1 MAAEDHTG
9 RTLDGKYLLTRL
21 LGKGGMGAVY
31 RGEHVII
38 GKQVAVKFLHSEFA
52 GNEEVVKR
60 FYREAQAAASI
71 GHSSIIDVLDVGVS
85 PTGEPYL
92 VMEYLEGESLGDMIS
107 RTGPL
112 DAGAACGIMEPSLLA
127 LQAAHAAGIVH
138 RDLKPDNIFIVRQPS
153 GPPKIKLIDFGI
165 SKFVESA
172 GGEKL
177 TQTGSVMGT
186 PAYMS
191 PEQARGSNELD
202 YRADIYS
209 MGVILYEM
217 LTGCLPF
224 RGSNFTEIIIAILTE
239 LPVPP
244 REAYEHFPAEAEQVL
259 MKSLAKSPA
268 DRYQNCAEFAEA
280 LKLITGYTHR
290 QDNLTRVAAA
300 ADHVTFAGGN
310 LGDSIDSS
318 NDSGQMAANVLSQ
331 VAKRAGTPAGWS
343 GTNISSPRSNTR
355 TIVLVGA
362 IAALITAGGI
372 TAAVLLSGPDPR
384 PATVPLIPA
393 AGVVDDKST
402 VPESVTIEVV
412 GAPQGARVF
421 FDDMLVT
428 INPFKVKSTDQSV
441 LLKVELEGFESFIA
455 SVVPRIDQKIAV
467 TMKPVTGAAVVED
480 SSATSSAGTSSGKK
494 RPRKKKGAQQP
505 EPVAAPAP
513 APAAPTPPPSPAP
526 SPEPPKPSKKKSSL
540 QKGAKGTK
548 MADTFE

>member
-1 MAAEDHTG
+1 MPDSC
-9 RTLDGKYLLTRL
+9 
-21 LGKGGMGAVY
+21 
-31 RGEHVII
+31 II
-38 GKQVAVKFLHSEFA
+38 L
-52 GNEEVVKR
+52 
-60 FYREAQAAASI
+60 
-71 GHSSIIDVLDVGVS
+71 
-85 PTGEPYL
+85 
-92 VMEYLEGESLGDMIS
+92 
-107 RTGPL
+107 
-112 DAGAACGIMEPSLLA
+112 
-127 LQAAHAAGIVH
+127 GIVH

-191 PEQARGSNELD
+191 PEQARGSSELD

-217 LTGCLPF
+217 LTGRLPF

-244 REAYEHFPAEAEQVL
+244 REAYEHFPTEAEQVL
-259 MKSLAKSPA
+259 MKSLAKAPA

-280 LKLITGYTHR
+280 LKLITGYTQR

-372 TAAVLLSGPDPR
+372 TAAVLLSGPDPQ
-384 PATVPLIPA
+384 PTTVPLIPA
-393 AGVVDDKST
+393 AGVVEDQST

-455 SVVPRIDQKIAV
+455 SVVPQIDQKIAV
-467 TMKPVTGAAVVED
+467 TMKPVTGTAAVED

-494 RPRKKKGAQQP
+494 RPKKKA
-505 EPVAAPAP
+505 EN
-513 APAAPTPPPSPAP
+513 
-526 SPEPPKPSKKKSSL
+526 KP
-540 QKGAKGTK
+540 
-548 MADTFE
+548 

>member
-1 MAAEDHTG
+1 MSADYSG
-9 RTLDGKYLLTRL
+9 RTLDDKYHLTRL
-21 LGKGGMGAVY
+21 LGKGGMGSVY

-85 PTGEPYL
+85 PEGEPYL
-92 VMEYLEGESLGDMIS
+92 VMEYLEGESLGDMLS

-112 DAGAACGIMEPSLLA
+112 DAGAACGIMEPSLQA
-127 LQAAHAAGIVH
+127 LQAAHSSGIVH

-165 SKFVESA
+165 SKFVEGT

-191 PEQARGSNELD
+191 PEQARGSTDLD

-224 RGSNFTEIIIAILTE
+224 KGANFTEIIISILTE
-239 LPVPP
+239 LPTPP
-244 REAYEHFPAEAEQVL
+244 QEAYEHFPTEAEAVL
-259 MKSLAKSPA
+259 MKSLAKNPD
-268 DRYQNCAEFAEA
+268 DRYQNCGEFAEA
-280 LKLITGYTHR
+280 LKLIIGYTQR

-300 ADHVTFAGGN
+300 AQHVTFAGGN
-310 LGDSIDSS
+310 LGQTMDSEK
-318 NDSGQMAANVLSQ
+318 DSGQMAANVLSQ

-343 GTNISSPRSNTR
+343 GTNISSPRSHGK
-355 TIVLVGA
+355 TIILIGA
-362 IAALITAGGI
+362 IAALVSAGGI
-372 TAAVLLSGPDPR
+372 TAAVLLSDSGTPA
-384 PATVPLIPA
+384 ATVPVAPVAGA
-393 AGVVDDKST
+393 AADRGSM
-402 VPESVTIEVV
+402 PESVTIEVK
-412 GAPQGARVF
+412 GAPAGARIF

-428 INPFKVKSTDQSV
+428 VNPFKVKSTEKSA
-441 LLKVELEGFESFIA
+441 LLKVEAEGYESFVA
-455 SVVPRIDQKIAV
+455 SVVPQLDQKIDVKMNPAANAPQKA
-467 TMKPVTGAAVVED
+467 TEEDEGA
-480 SSATSSAGTSSGKK
+480 SGSSSGKK
-494 RPRKKKGAQQP
+494 RSKRKKSKHKTDVASAP
-505 EPVAAPAP
+505 EPTPAPAP
-513 APAAPTPPPSPAP
+513 APAPTPPPKPA
-526 SPEPPKPSKKKSSL
+526 KKKSSL